1 MIDTDLV
8 RSAAAGDREA
18 LESLVEGIQDRVYG
32 LALRMLWHPED
43 ARDATQEILLRVV
56 THLSSFRY
64 ESSFLTWVYRLATNA
79 LLNFRKSRLE
89 REAYDFQRFGHELD
103 QGLSESPSIEKELL
117 VEEIKIGCTLG
128 MLTCLD
134 RDHRL
139 AYIIGEILEFDG
151 PLAAEIL
158 EILPATFRQRLS
170 RARKAVIEF
179 TRRKCGIVNSANSC
193 HCERRVSTALETGRV
208 DASRLLF
215 ATTASHTRQALTE
228 IQKLEE
234 TRRIAAIYRSHP
246 EFRSPEDFRKLIREL
261 TS

>member
-8 RSAAAGDREA
+8 RRAAGGNREA
-18 LESLVEGIQDRVYG
+18 LESLIEGIQDKVYG

-56 THLSSFRY
+56 THLSSYRH

-89 REAYDFQRFGHELD
+89 HEAYDFERFGRELD

-117 VEEIKIGCTLG
+117 IEEIKIGCTLG

-134 RDHRL
+134 RNHRL
-139 AYIIGEILEFDG
+139 AYIIGEILEFDSSQ
-151 PLAAEIL
+151 AAEIL
-158 EILPATFRQRLS
+158 EISPASFRQRLS

-179 TRRKCGIVNSANSC
+179 TRRKCGIVNSDNSC
-193 HCERRVSTALETGRV
+193 RCERRVSMALETGRV

-215 ATTASHTRQALTE
+215 ATAASDTQRAFAE
-228 IQKLEE
+228 IRKLEE
-234 TRRIAAIYRSHP
+234 TRRIAAVYRSHP
-246 EFRSPEDFRKLIREL
+246 EFRSPDDFRKLIREL
-261 TS
+261 TG